1 MDYTDIENE
10 MLEAYATFRLDGMSK
25 IQATMYL
32 FEMGYKPTHNVLEAI
47 KTKDKYIFAFNQ

>member
-1 MDYTDIENE
+1 MEYTKYEEE
-10 MLEAYATFRLDGMSK
+10 MLEAYATFRIDGMSK

-32 FEMGYKPTHNVLEAI
+32 FEMGYKPTHNVMEAI